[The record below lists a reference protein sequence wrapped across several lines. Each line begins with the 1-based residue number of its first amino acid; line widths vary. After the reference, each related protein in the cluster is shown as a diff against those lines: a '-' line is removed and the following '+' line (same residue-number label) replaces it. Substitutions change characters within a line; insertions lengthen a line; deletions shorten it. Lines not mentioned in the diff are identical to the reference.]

1 MRKIIFG
8 VLFLPFLVWSQH
20 PDDSRILNQLCS
32 NEFSGRGYVNLG
44 DSLAANYLALE
55 FKKLGLKPQKKTFF
69 QPFSFRVNTFPSQVS
84 LSINGRKLEPGKDY
98 VVNPSSPS
106 SISSRKIVFFS
117 DKFERVEDVLNGL
130 SEINVKTDI
139 VVLDKRHF
147 KTRDEQ
153 MILRS
158 TFTKLAEIVPVIL
171 LNDGTP
177 IWHVSQNQFNF
188 PVFELNKE
196 VFEEGEVSF
205 EVQAKLKNHTARN
218 VVARIPSK
226 GKAKRRIVF
235 TAHYDHLGRM
245 GQNTFYPGANDNA
258 SGVTLMIAIARKLLK
273 QPRSS
278 TEYVFIAFAGEE
290 VGLLGSK
297 FFVENPMFDLKSI
310 RFLVNLD
317 IFGGAQHSITAVNG
331 TIYHEEF
338 ECLVN
343 TNKEMNVTPEIKSRG
358 ESANSDHHYFHAA
371 GVRSFFLYSG
381 GNNKHY
387 HVPTDEAQD
396 VDMVL
401 LDKCADLMVRFVGR
415 L

>member
-1 MRKIIFG
+1 MRN
-8 VLFLPFLVWSQH
+8 LFAALLLLNFYLWSQH
-20 PDDSRILNQLCS
+20 PDDVRIINQLCS
-32 NEFSGRGYVNLG
+32 EDFGGRGYVNSG
-44 DSLAANYLALE
+44 DSLAAEFVALE
-55 FKKLGLKPQKKTFF
+55 FKKIGLKQQKRSFF
-69 QPFSFRVNTFPSQVS
+69 QSFGFKVNTFPGQLVLS
-84 LSINGRKLEPGKDY
+84 LNGNMLTPGKEY
-98 VVNPSSPS
+98 VINPSSPS
-106 SISSRKIVFFS
+106 ANFTRETMVFNG
-117 DKFERVEDVLNGL
+117 KLLRIEDLFKAL
-130 SEINVKTDI
+130 PELDVKNHI
-139 VVLDKRHF
+139 LVLDKSLF
-147 KTRDEQ
+147 VTRDEQ
-153 MILRS
+153 VILR
-158 TFTKLAEIVPVIL
+158 TVVAKLSEVLPIIL
-171 LNDGTP
+171 LNEGTP
-177 IWHVSQNQFNF
+177 IWHVSQNQWNH
-188 PVFELNKE
+188 PVFEVDKA
-196 VFEEGEVSF
+196 VFELGKIQAEV
-205 EVQAKLKNHTARN
+205 EAKIINHSARN
-218 VVARIPSK
+218 VVARIKSK
-226 GKAKRRIVF
+226 GKPRRRIVF

-258 SGVTLMIAIARKLLK
+258 SGVTLMIAIARKLVK

-297 FFVENPMFDLKSI
+297 YFVENPMFDLKSI

>member
-1 MRKIIFG
+1 MRKLI
-8 VLFLPFLVWSQH
+8 LFLIFIPLLAWSQH
-20 PDDSRILNQLCS
+20 PDDSRIINQLCS
-32 NEFSGRGYVNLG
+32 DEFGGRGYVNSG
-44 DSLAANYLALE
+44 DSMAAEYIALE
-55 FKKLGLKPQKKTFF
+55 FKKMGLRPQKRFFF
-69 QPFSFRVNTFPSQVS
+69 QVFGFRVNTFPGKLSF
-84 LSINGRKLEPGKDY
+84 SINGNLLIPGKDY

-106 SISSRKIVFFS
+106 AKLDRETIVYLEKFS
-117 DKFERVEDVLNGL
+117 RVEDIVEALPQLDPAKHIIILDKSKFVSREDQIVLRTAIAKL
-130 SEINVKTDI
+130 SEV
-139 VVLDKRHF
+139 
-147 KTRDEQ
+147 
-153 MILRS
+153 M
-158 TFTKLAEIVPVIL
+158 PVIL
-171 LNDGTP
+171 LNEGTP
-177 IWHVSQNQFNF
+177 IWHVSQNQWNH
-188 PVFELNKE
+188 PVFEVDKA
-196 VFEEGEVSF
+196 VFELGKIQAEV
-205 EVQAKLKNHTARN
+205 EAKIINHSARN
-218 VVARIPSK
+218 VVARIKSK
-226 GKAKRRIVF
+226 GKPRRRIVF

-258 SGVTLMIAIARKLLK
+258 SGVTFMIAIARKLVK

-297 FFVENPMFDLKSI
+297 YFVENPMFDLKSI

-331 TIYHEEF
+331 TIYHDEF

>member
-1 MRKIIFG
+1 MRSILGIL
-8 VLFLPFLVWSQH
+8 LFVPFFSWNQH
-20 PDDSRILNQLCS
+20 PDDQRVINQLCS
-32 NEFSGRGYVNLG
+32 AEFSGRGYVNAG
-44 DSLAANYLALE
+44 DSLAAGFIASE
-55 FKKLGLKPQKKTFF
+55 FKKLKLKPIKRNYF
-69 QPFSFRVNTFPSQVS
+69 QNFSFQVNTFPAELS
-84 LSINGRKLEPGKDY
+84 LDINGKALIPGKDF
-98 VVNPSSPS
+98 VVNPSSS
-106 SISSRKIVFFS
+106 SAKLERQTIFFKE
-117 DKFERVEDVLNGL
+117 KFSRVEDIVTGLEQLNPQ
-130 SEINVKTDI
+130 SHI
-139 VVLDKRHF
+139 VVLDKSHF
-147 KTRDEQ
+147 KTRDEL
-153 MILRS
+153 MVLRTTVS
-158 TFTKLAEIVPVIL
+158 KLAEVMPVIL

-177 IWHVSQNQFNF
+177 IWHVSQNQWNF
-188 PVFELNKE
+188 PVFEVNKSS
-196 VFEEGEVSF
+196 FEEGI
-205 EVQAKLKNHTARN
+205 VQIHVLAKMKNHKAKN
-218 VVARIPSK
+218 VIARIPAK
-226 GKAKRRIVF
+226 GKTKRRIVF

-245 GQNTFYPGANDNA
+245 GQETFYPGANDNA
-258 SGVTLMIAIARKLLK
+258 SGVTLMIAIARKLVK

-297 FFVENPMFDLKSI
+297 YFVENPMFDLKSI

-331 TIYHEEF
+331 TIYHDEF